1 MKVFLRTFNC
11 PQRQEINTEKYWR
24 YNFPALMS
32 SREIEKY
39 VVLSVEPM
47 LSVQR
52 ASAKRRLVF
61 LSSLHCCPSI
71 HSNTFHCHDVSD
83 HKKIANILLSD
94 SCAQ

>member
-1 MKVFLRTFNC
+1 
-11 PQRQEINTEKYWR
+11 
-24 YNFPALMS
+24 MS

-52 ASAKRRLVF
+52 ASAKRRLVSLS
-61 LSSLHCCPSI
+61 LSSLHCCPTI
-71 HSNTFHCHDVSD
+71 HSDTFHCHDMSD
-83 HKKIANILLSD
+83 YMKIANSLLSD